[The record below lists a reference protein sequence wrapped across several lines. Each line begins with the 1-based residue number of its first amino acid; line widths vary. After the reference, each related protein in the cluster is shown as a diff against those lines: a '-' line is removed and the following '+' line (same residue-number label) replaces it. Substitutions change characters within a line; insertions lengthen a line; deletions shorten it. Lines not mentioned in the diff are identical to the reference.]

1 MKRVYYS
8 LRNKKLSLACVF
20 PTEIAFNQ
28 RILPLLLKW
37 QLFEIELLNFGKK
50 FPRGKE
56 ISLSNIDVTQDIDI
70 FLASVRFSSIEKW
83 WTSSTEECIIL
94 VSLIINE
101 RHFGSASIHYFL
113 VRQEIVRVLFTQSVQ
128 RVKTCRAQYN
138 LPTPTKL

>member
-37 QLFEIELLNFGKK
+37 QFFEIELLNF
-50 FPRGKE
+50 GKE

-70 FLASVRFSSIEKW
+70 FLTSVRFSSIEKW

>member
-20 PTEIAFNQ
+20 PTEISFNQ

-37 QLFEIELLNFGKK
+37 QLFEIELLNF
-50 FPRGKE
+50 GKE

-83 WTSSTEECIIL
+83 WTSYTEECIIL

>member
-37 QLFEIELLNFGKK
+37 QLFEIELLNF
-50 FPRGKE
+50 GKE

>member
-37 QLFEIELLNFGKK
+37 QFFEIELLNF
-50 FPRGKE
+50 GKE